1 MTDQIELAAANDGVA
16 SWRAEL
22 STCNHLSPRFAQRY
36 AILFAEAAAHA
47 VPERVAQARS
57 VAASHPRRALA
68 LLLGTDAMPSAR
80 SNRRWKIV
88 RRGSDAELVE
98 DLLAAGDLDEVLAG
112 QPDLEQ
118 TWVPLHPDR
127 HAKLVATPAG
137 TRVALR
143 WQAMSLTPRAEHQSL
158 MADVVRDASERSG
171 VPIEVWD
178 DYTVCA
184 GEGPHVWTF
193 TANLGTTVED
203 RLRAVAHGAPERQT
217 LVGAISALR
226 AAMVGHGV
234 VWQGFAPRNMFYVNG
249 RLLLIDFEE
258 VVRPE
263 RNPQRA
269 AECLLWHRVF
279 FADGLTERERLSV
292 FGGEADRFDGI
303 PDDLVLPAD
312 PFERTVLD
320 STTVTWMTR
329 VALLA
334 ESTRLEGAHSRSGPT
349 ARGPVLF
356 GHELGHFWGD
366 FVPPQ
371 IEAAIFRG
379 LSTVQSAADLA
390 AAMEV
395 FEAAMEADIMRWLR
409 SRAAGTG
416 ESGTPYTEAAAD
428 CLTDHGAAALQAA
441 RDCSGAAWYDRL
453 DSDPCGLISNVL
465 FSVAAAPD
473 ADRTDGLIGQ
483 PGQAERTRLALQ
495 RAVSL
500 GVDFTHRHDRGEPVL
515 RYAGND
521 ELRAMFSAALPHD
534 GSDLATLFDETA
546 RTLVPHSILQSHPGY
561 LAFPDSA
568 NSVAAVA
575 GGLLGKLLN
584 QNLIAVDR
592 SAPAATFVE
601 IQTIAWL
608 RELAGYA
615 TRPLSEMAGV
625 KDVGGL
631 WTTGGHL
638 SNHVAMLAAL
648 GAMFPEARRGG
659 LRTLDTSPAVI
670 MAGPIAHYSHSDA
683 AFHLGLGWGA
693 IIPVDARPGYTT
705 DVDAVEKALI
715 NPPDGRT
722 PYMVVG
728 VAGNCRTT
736 GLDDLAA
743 LADVCRRHGV
753 WFHVDACHGGSLI
766 FNERLRT
773 RHLAGIAEADSISLD
788 PHKGLFSAYPSSYV
802 LFRDPRALTQLSRH
816 DALVMQDDCWDLG
829 LVTPFLGSRGFESLA
844 TWMMLRHLGVRRV
857 GELVESRQA
866 LVRYLARR
874 IDASGL
880 FIALNDVDFYRLAFV
895 LCPPEARALVAQC
908 RGEARGRAAKA
919 VSAFTSEL
927 NTLLYR
933 EGEVCFDEHTLAD
946 LGDRIGAGTTTSYSV
961 MAACPGNPALTLADL
976 DRAVERLVAAARPA
990 AARLIAF
997 LAEEITTMP
1006 VNGHGGPAGWSD

>member
-1 MTDQIELAAANDGVA
+1 MTDRSPTANGDVA
-16 SWRAEL
+16 WWRAEL
-22 STCNHLSPRFAQRY
+22 SGADHVSPRFAQRH
-36 AILFAEAAAHA
+36 AILLAEAAAHA
-47 VPERVAQARS
+47 APDRVARARS
-57 VAASHPRRALA
+57 IAAAHPRRALA
-68 LLLGTDAMPSAR
+68 LLLGSDATPAAT
-80 SNRRWKIV
+80 SNRRWRVI
-88 RRGSDAELVE
+88 RRGSDAAVVE

-137 TRVALR
+137 ARVALR
-143 WQAMSLTPRAEHQSL
+143 WPALSVSQRAEHQSL
-158 MADVVRDASERSG
+158 MTDVVRDAAQRSG

-184 GEGPHVWTF
+184 GEAPHVWTF

-203 RLRAVAHGAPERQT
+203 RLRDPPFGAPERQT
-217 LVGAISALR
+217 LVGAIGALR

-234 VWQGFAPRNMFYVNG
+234 VWQGFAPRNMFFVEG

-263 RNPQRA
+263 SDPQRA

-279 FADGLTERERLSV
+279 FADGLTEQERLAV
-292 FGGEADRFDGI
+292 FGLEADRFDGI
-303 PDDLVLPAD
+303 PDDLVVPAD
-312 PFERTVLD
+312 PFEHAVLD
-320 STTVTWMTR
+320 STTITWTSR

-334 ESTRLEGAHSRSGPT
+334 ENARLEGAHLRSGPT
-349 ARGPVLF
+349 ARGPMLF

-366 FVPPQ
+366 FVAPEV
-371 IEAAIFRG
+371 EAAIFRG
-379 LSTVQSAADLA
+379 LSGVRSAADLA
-390 AAMEV
+390 ASMEV
-395 FEAAMEADIMRWLR
+395 FEAAMEADILRWLR
-409 SRAAGTG
+409 SRAAGGG
-416 ESGTPYTEAAAD
+416 ESGTPYTDAAAD
-428 CLTDHGAAALQAA
+428 CITDHGAAALQAA
-441 RDCSGAAWYDRL
+441 RDRAGAAWYERL
-453 DSDPCGLISNVL
+453 DRDPWELIRSVL
-465 FSVAAAPD
+465 FNVAAAPD
-473 ADRTDGLIGQ
+473 ADRVDDLIGL
-483 PGQAERTRLALQ
+483 PGQAERTRSALH

-515 RYAGND
+515 TYADND
-521 ELRAMFSAALPHD
+521 ELREMFSAALPRD
-534 GSDLATLFDETA
+534 GSDLATLFDETE
-546 RTLVPHSILQSHPGY
+546 RTVVRHSILQSHPGY

-601 IQTIAWL
+601 IQTVAWL

-615 TRPLSEMAGV
+615 TQPLTEMAGV

-648 GAMFPEARRGG
+648 GATFPEARRGG
-659 LRTLDTSPAVI
+659 LRSLDTSPAVI
-670 MAGPIAHYSHSDA
+670 MSGPIAHYSHSDA

-743 LADVCRRHGV
+743 LGEVCRRHGV

-766 FNERLRT
+766 FNDRLRA

-788 PHKGLFSAYPSSYV
+788 PHKGLFSSYPSSYV
-802 LFRDPRALTQLSRH
+802 LFRDPRVLTQFSRH

-844 TWMMLRHLGVRRV
+844 TWMMLRHLGVGRL

-874 IDASGL
+874 IDATGL

-895 LCPPEARALVAQC
+895 LCPPEAGALIAGA

-933 EGEVCFDEHTLAD
+933 QGEVCFDEHTLND
-946 LGDRIGAGTTTSYSV
+946 LDDRVGAGTTTSYSV
-961 MAACPGNPALTLADL
+961 MAACPGNPGLTMADL
-976 DRAVERLVAAARPA
+976 DRAVDRLVAAARPA
-990 AARLIAF
+990 AARLVAF
-997 LAEEITTMP
+997 LADEITTMP
-1006 VNGHGGPAGWSD
+1006 VNGHGGPAGWND